1 MYPYDLFWG
10 ITLYDIFIILGLC
23 AAVGVFLFYADK
35 RKFDSNLQV
44 LVLADA
50 AAAVLLGFGAAM
62 LMQAIYNYIESGVF
76 EWNGM
81 TFYGGF
87 VGGAAVFLAGYFG
100 AGHLLYRKAESKP
113 HLENAFTVFGIVSC
127 CVIVAHAFGRIGC
140 LTAGCCHGA
149 VYEECRPFTVP
160 LLHIS
165 TENKLISKEYTVPV
179 QLFEA
184 LFLFALF
191 AVLSYRVLK
200 GKQDVLPLYMIC
212 YGVWR
217 FAIEFA
223 RADERGETIVSFL
236 TPSQLVAVLL
246 VLGGIAFY
254 VFLIL
259 RKRKASPPSSPP
271 SSTV

>member
-1 MYPYDLFWG
+1 MYPYELFWG

-23 AAVGVFLFYADK
+23 AAVGVFLVYAEK
-35 RKFDSNLQV
+35 RKFEQKLQV
-44 LVLADA
+44 FVLADA

-76 EWNGM
+76 QWEGM

-87 VGGAAVFLAGYFG
+87 VGGAVVFLAGYFG
-100 AGHLLYRKAESKP
+100 VGHLLYRKTDKP
-113 HLENAFTVFGIVSC
+113 RYHLENAFSVFGIVSC
-127 CVIVAHAFGRIGC
+127 CVIIAHAFGRIGC

-149 VYEECRPFTVP
+149 VYKEYRPFTVP

-165 TENKLISKEYTVPV
+165 TENKLIGKEYTVPV

-191 AVLSYRVLK
+191 GVLSYRVLK
-200 GKQDVLPLYMIC
+200 GKEDVLPLYMIC

-223 RADERGETIVSFL
+223 RADDRGETIVSFL

-246 VLGGIAFY
+246 VLGGIALY
-254 VFLIL
+254 AFLIW
-259 RKRKASPPSSPP
+259 RKKKSSPQP
-271 SSTV
+271 SE